1 MFLEIIYCCFP
12 VKNDL
17 FHVYKILLCTQPA
30 IISQNGNKAKLVSTL
45 KTNHSHMLGCSK
57 AGTSLQFCVLTPA
70 SPKSAFE
77 VLPSRRSIWGL
88 GFETLFKQ
96 FKSLSKILCV
106 LFCLLGKCVPLLS
119 ISKKCSSIW
128 IQVQYISKNKY
139 RVQRLQDRWEVPHPP
154 VQSMSYFCL
163 EKLK

>member
-1 MFLEIIYCCFP
+1 MIYSMFTKYYHAPSLPSFLRMG
-12 VKNDL
+12 K
-17 FHVYKILLCTQPA
+17 
-30 IISQNGNKAKLVSTL
+30 KAKVVSTL
-45 KTNHSHMLGCSK
+45 KTNHRHMLGCSK
-57 AGTSLQFCVLTPA
+57 AGTSLQFCVLTPE
-70 SPKSAFE
+70 SE

-96 FKSLSKILCV
+96 FKSLSKILCI
-106 LFCLLGKCVPLLS
+106 LFCFLGKCVPLLP

-139 RVQRLQDRWEVPHPP
+139 RVQRLQDRWEVPLPP
-154 VQSMSYFCL
+154 VRSMSCFCL